1 MVAIECGYRDIT
13 KLLLEHKGLDLNEK
27 ARNGMLPLGKGGGG
41 VRYLRTTT
49 MGLENDKQN
58 YG

>member
-41 VRYLRTTT
+41 
-49 MGLENDKQN
+49 KISQN
-58 YG
+58 NHYGT